1 MTPEQLDEA
10 RAKEAD
16 RQTSH
21 WRAGR
26 SPEKAFDVYRRLVV
40 TNWTPP
46 ETVDPDLLAVR
57 AWAETTDMGAPTLY
71 DDGSYDTEPEI
82 IGFLAGCTRGREE
95 TKGLVE
101 ALEHL
106 RIAIREAPMATF
118 IARHMTQVIDDAL
131 ASAKRGG

>member
-1 MTPEQLDEA
+1 MTLDEA
-10 RAKEAD
+10 RIAEAE
-16 RQTSH
+16 R
-21 WRAGR
+21 RAGKDLLAIGGKTFSR
-26 SPEKAFDVYRRLVV
+26 HLCDVFNE
-40 TNWTPP
+40 NWTPP
-46 ETVDPDLLAVR
+46 VVDPDLLAAR

-101 ALEHL
+101 ALEWYAYRYNYL
-106 RIAIREAPMATF
+106 AAAPDGHDYVKR
-118 IARHMTQVIDDAL
+118 ARAAL

>member
-1 MTPEQLDEA
+1 MTLDEA
-10 RAKEAD
+10 RIAEAE
-16 RQTSH
+16 R
-21 WRAGR
+21 RAGKDLLAIGGKTFSR
-26 SPEKAFDVYRRLVV
+26 HLCDVFNE
-40 TNWTPP
+40 NWTPP
-46 ETVDPDLLAVR
+46 VVDPDLLAAR

>member
-1 MTPEQLDEA
+1 MTPEELRAARIAEA
-10 RAKEAD
+10 NRRSREYGSNPAGIIAD
-16 RQTSH
+16 M
-21 WRAGR
+21 WA
-26 SPEKAFDVYRRLVV
+26 E
-40 TNWTPP
+40 NWTPP
-46 ETVDPDLLAVR
+46 VVDPDLLAAR

-101 ALEHL
+101 ALEWYAYRYNYL
-106 RIAIREAPMATF
+106 AAAPDGHDYVKR
-118 IARHMTQVIDDAL
+118 ARAAL